1 MNELNEKTKTT
12 LGIAIVAIG
21 GAAMWVTSISINVAE
36 SNEKLKTI
44 ETVQAKYLENMS
56 EIKSD
61 LAVIK
66 ARVESVNNKLGGSH
80 GR

>member
-36 SNEKLKTI
+36 SNEKLKTM
-44 ETVQAKYLENMS
+44 ESVQAKYLENIS

-66 ARVESVNNKLGGSH
+66 SRVESVNNKLGGSH